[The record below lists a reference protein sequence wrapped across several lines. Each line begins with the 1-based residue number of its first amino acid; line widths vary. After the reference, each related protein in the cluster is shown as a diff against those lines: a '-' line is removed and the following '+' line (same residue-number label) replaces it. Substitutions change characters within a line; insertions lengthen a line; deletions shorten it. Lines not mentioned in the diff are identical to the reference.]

1 MPTACSSTFPL
12 LLHFASKLKLDDA
25 RSNGFGR
32 ALAKVSTA
40 MSKNKQGAVKCQYVI
55 LDNIKEDFKSFRKK
69 KGKKDKDFRSRIQ
82 TSPFYFTYT
91 KHFFYVISL
100 S

>member
-69 KGKKDKDFRSRIQ
+69 KGKKIRTLDQESKQAHS
-82 TSPFYFTYT
+82 T
-91 KHFFYVISL
+91 
-100 S
+100 